1 MHYLLNYEF
10 VPDYLE
16 RRKPLRSRH
25 LELAWAAHER
35 GELALAGALA
45 GDPAGSV
52 MLFNSDTP
60 EAAERFAK
68 SDPYVTEGIVTR
80 WWVRPW
86 NTVVGADA
94 ATPVR
99 PGV

>member
-16 RRKPLRSRH
+16 RRKALRARH
-25 LELAWAAHER
+25 LELAWAVHDR
-35 GELALAGALA
+35 GELALAGALG
-45 GDPAGSV
+45 GDPPGAV
-52 MLFNSDTP
+52 LLFKCETP

-68 SDPYVTEGIVTR
+68 ADPYVTGGLVTR

-86 NTVVGADA
+86 HTVVGSEAT
-94 ATPVR
+94 TPVR
-99 PGV
+99 PDV